1 MEPRLRATS
10 LIRPLRWRSLYSKRY
25 KNSVGHLLI
34 QKLKPFDFLRNIG
47 PQQHSS
53 NALGSVRSSLAV
65 PMSLRWPSPG
75 LASVLLRQ
83 VCFGLPIFRFTYSK
97 NPLNSATPLIRPDI
111 CGALVTGLTRWYC
124 FELHF
129 VILKPRN
136 FIKILLCQAVTALF
150 TDLKKKITSKRQ
162 LNKTLEFTSRL
173 PRHVIHLLI
182 FLCLIWFLFR
192 PNTTPGYHH
201 VQACFAKQSRVLHVS
216 LLLSGHMLVW
226 MYGGTTR
233 QYCCLF
239 AVQHQTLH
247 GKQST
252 KRKDLRV
259 PSTSNGRCGK
269 PSRSCDVY
277 MESWWAKTLGLR
289 KVFCTLPNNKEI
301 ESPQDFW
308 LISVHW
314 Y

>member
-1 MEPRLRATS
+1 MAFT
-10 LIRPLRWRSLYSKRY
+10 RPCVSAPVPS
-25 KNSVGHLLI
+25 
-34 QKLKPFDFLRNIG
+34 PF
-47 PQQHSS
+47 
-53 NALGSVRSSLAV
+53 RSSYFSLSLFKKPLKFGHPINTARYLRRFGDGINAV
-65 PMSLRWPSPG
+65 
-75 LASVLLRQ
+75 VL
-83 VCFGLPIFRFTYSK
+83 FW
-97 NPLNSATPLIRPDI
+97 
-111 CGALVTGLTRWYC
+111 VTLCHFKTS
-124 FELHF
+124 ELHQNIVMSSSYCIIYGF
-129 VILKPRN
+129 E
-136 FIKILLCQAVTALF
+136 
-150 TDLKKKITSKRQ
+150 KKKITSKRQ

-182 FLCLIWFLFR
+182 FLCLICFLFR

-216 LLLSGHMLVW
+216 FLLSGHMLVW

-301 ESPQDFW
+301 ESRQAFW